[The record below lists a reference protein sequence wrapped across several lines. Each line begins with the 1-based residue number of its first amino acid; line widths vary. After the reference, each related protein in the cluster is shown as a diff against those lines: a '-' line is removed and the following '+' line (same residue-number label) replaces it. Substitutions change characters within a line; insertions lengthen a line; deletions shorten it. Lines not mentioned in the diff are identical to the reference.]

1 MPASLAATQM
11 VISAEW
17 VVILVAI
24 VSVVVYIVTI
34 KVLTVKSVKNIEELW
49 DKRDD
54 LKKEITALRE
64 RVSDLEGAHRAKG
77 CFVPRPPAK

>member
-1 MPASLAATQM
+1 MGSSAAVM
-11 VISAEW
+11 VSISAEW

-54 LKKEITALRE
+54 LKKDITKLRE
-64 RVSDLEGAHRAKG
+64 RVTYLEGAHAAKG
-77 CFVPRPPAK
+77 CFPPCPPAK